1 MSQGPVNRIAVV
13 GAGPAGGYLARSLAL
28 AGVEVDL
35 YDPSHPREKPC
46 GGVITAETLHYLP
59 EAADL
64 PSANR
69 LSDLEVKTPFGHRF
83 QQRQVRPSVAVDR
96 RELDGSLLAGAVR
109 AGARH
114 HAERVLEVRL
124 DQERPQL
131 RTRFGLQNYDLIVGA
146 DGVRSLVARSAGLAP
161 KPHQLGHI
169 EGGWGPPLGER
180 GTLVLAFGDLLG
192 YAWVI
197 NRSTR
202 SSVGI
207 VGRQLDRD
215 RLQEHFQRFLADRGI
230 APTSLRPYRWSIPF
244 SNDVFAL
251 EAPRCGSGWLL
262 VGDAAGF
269 CDPLTAQGIHLA
281 VASAWAAAAA
291 ILSGRVESYEN
302 RWRDL
307 FGANLYF
314 GVRHRDLLGS
324 RPMTEQMLRALE
336 RNPGLGHN
344 FFKMV

>member
-1 MSQGPVNRIAVV
+1 MSEGPIDRIAVV
-13 GAGPAGGYLARSLAL
+13 GAGPAGGYLARALAL
-28 AGVEVDL
+28 AGLEVDL

-46 GGVITAETLHYLP
+46 GGVITAEALRYLP

-64 PSANR
+64 PSANP
-69 LSDLEVKTPFGHRF
+69 LTDLEVQTPFGHRF
-83 QQRQVRPSVAVDR
+83 QQRQLRASIAVDR
-96 RELDGSLLAGAVR
+96 RDLDGSLLAGAVR

-114 HAERVLEVRL
+114 RAERVLAVDL
-124 DQERPQL
+124 DGEQPLL
-131 RTRFGLQNYDLIVGA
+131 RTRNGVHPYDLIVGA
-146 DGVRSLVARSAGLAP
+146 DGVHSLVARAAGLAP
-161 KPHQLGHI
+161 QPHQLGHI
-169 EGGWGPPLGER
+169 EGGWGPPLGHR
-180 GTLVLAFGDLLG
+180 GTLVLRFGDLLG

-197 NRSTR
+197 HRSTR
-202 SSVGI
+202 SSVGM
-207 VGRQLDRD
+207 VGRQVDRARIQERFQAFLQD
-215 RLQEHFQRFLADRGI
+215 RQI
-230 APTSLRPYRWSIPF
+230 AASSLSPFRWSIPF
-244 SNDVFAL
+244 SNDVFGL
-251 EAPRCGSGWLL
+251 NQPRCGQGWLL

-291 ILSGRVESYEN
+291 ILSGRPGSYEN

-324 RPMTEQMLRALE
+324 RPMTERMLRSLE